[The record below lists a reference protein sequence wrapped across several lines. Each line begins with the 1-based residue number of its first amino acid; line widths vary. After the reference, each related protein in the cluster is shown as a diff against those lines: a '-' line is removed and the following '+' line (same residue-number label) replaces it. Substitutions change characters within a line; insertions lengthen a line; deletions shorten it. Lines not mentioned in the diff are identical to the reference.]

1 MWGWGDNEGSLS
13 LWHDDVAGIFKLFKF
28 FFFKIEIFIPLIFES
43 VNEKRNKLLLGISMN
58 VSQGN
63 LIEIKIYSNENS
75 TN

>member
-1 MWGWGDNEGSLS
+1 MREVLVFDTMMWLAFLS
-13 LWHDDVAGIFKLFKF
+13 FLKNIFE
-28 FFFKIEIFIPLIFES
+28 KIEIFIPLIFES

-63 LIEIKIYSNENS
+63 LIEIKIHSNKNS